1 MPVLWHKTLEGEP
14 PGTFDVCP
22 VCFWE
27 DDPARFEDRTLE
39 DGANS
44 PSLQQAQKNYETF
57 GASDEEM
64 VDYIRAPLPEEACDS
79 A

>member
-1 MPVLWHKTLEGEP
+1 MAQS
-14 PGTFDVCP
+14 PGGRTPRHIRCLP
-22 VCFWE
+22 CLFWE
-27 DDPARFEDRTLE
+27 DDPAQVEDPTLE
-39 DGANS
+39 GGANS